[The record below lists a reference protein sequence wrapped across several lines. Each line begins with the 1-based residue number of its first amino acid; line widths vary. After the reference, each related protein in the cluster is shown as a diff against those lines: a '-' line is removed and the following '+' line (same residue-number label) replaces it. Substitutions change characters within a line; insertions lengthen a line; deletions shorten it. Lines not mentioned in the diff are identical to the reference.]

1 MTREI
6 LITYSLIAMP
16 LAIVGVPLYIYL
28 PTFYATSTSLDIAMV
43 GVLIFVAR
51 LSDVFTDPYIGYLSD
66 RSVKKY
72 GSRKPLVLIGVFLLI
87 FSFYFLINPI
97 GDNLDIWLLVF
108 SVLVYLAWSMVSI
121 PYLTWSSEISDEYH
135 EKTKLNSYREFFSII
150 GVLLAL
156 LIPYLILTDEDI
168 SYNLNILF
176 LLFISLIIPFTII
189 SLFKLHIKNTK
200 IGSKFSLSDIKL
212 IYRKIPKLKE
222 LQIGFFL
229 NNLANAIPATLFLL
243 FIENVIGEKELSG
256 LILVIYFLA
265 GVLALPLWTI
275 LSKKIGKKMVWI
287 SSIILACSAF
297 AFVIFLQSGDIYAF
311 ALISF
316 ISGLS
321 LGADIAFP
329 TAMQADV
336 VQKIKE
342 YKDNIS
348 GLVFGLWTM
357 ITKISLA
364 LSVMIT
370 FGVLGFIGFDVENL
384 TSESILILT
393 LLYGLLPIV
402 LKIIALVFI
411 ARYKEV

>member
-1 MTREI
+1 MKKETLLSYALLAI
-6 LITYSLIAMP
+6 P
-16 LAIVGVPLYIYL
+16 LSIVGVPLYIYL
-28 PTFYATSTSLDIAMV
+28 PTFYATSTSIDIAMV
-43 GVLIFVAR
+43 GVLLFVAR

-72 GSRKPLVLIGVFLLI
+72 GSRKPLLLAGVILLI
-87 FSFYFLINPI
+87 FSFYFLINPSTEHT
-97 GDNLDIWLLVF
+97 GIWLLVF
-108 SVLVYLAWSMVSI
+108 SVLIYLAWSMVSI
-121 PYLTWSSEISDEYH
+121 PYLTWSSEVSDEYY
-135 EKTKLNSYREFFSII
+135 EKTKLNSYREFFAII

-156 LIPYLILTDEDI
+156 LIPYIILKDEDI

-189 SLFKLHIKNTK
+189 TLFKVQIKNTK
-200 IGSKFSLSDIKL
+200 ISEKFSISDIKL
-212 IYRKIPKLKE
+212 IYSKIPRLKD
-222 LQIGFFL
+222 LHLGFFF

-243 FIENVIGEKELSG
+243 FIEHVIKEKELSG
-256 LILVIYFLA
+256 LILVVYFLA
-265 GVLALPLWTI
+265 GVLALPIWTI
-275 LSKKIGKKMVWI
+275 ISKEIGKKLVWI

-297 AFVIFLQSGDIYAF
+297 VFVIFLETGDIYAF

-329 TAMQADV
+329 TSMQADV

-342 YKDNIS
+342 YKENIS
-348 GLVFGLWTM
+348 GLVFGIWTM

-370 FGVLGFIGFDVENL
+370 FGILGLVGFDANNI
-384 TSESILILT
+384 TSESILTLT

-411 ARYKEV
+411 SRYEEL